1 MIPDPIT
8 PENSAL
14 VLVDFNAGLMAMLP
28 PERKQIVLEGAVAL
42 SKIGKVF
49 DLPTIILGEGAED
62 NFGPLIDDV
71 VSIHQG
77 APRPV
82 RHTLSAWNT
91 PEFVDVLRATGR
103 KKVILAGVATDLCVA
118 LLALDLMRNGFEA
131 ILVAD
136 ASGSQ
141 DPIAEQ
147 AGMMRL
153 AQAGA
158 TLTSWV
164 GLGGELMRDWTLPH
178 AGALKAVFDQHIPAV
193 VQAAASSPKS
203 VTG

>member
-1 MIPDPIT
+1 MTFSEPLSPA
-8 PENSAL
+8 NSAL
-14 VLVDFNAGLMAMLP
+14 VLVDFNEGLMQMLP
-28 PERKQIVLEGAVAL
+28 PARKQVVLEGAIAL

-49 DLPTIILGEGAED
+49 DLPAIVLGKGAED
-62 NFGPLIDDV
+62 NFGPLLDV
-71 VSIHQG
+71 VVSLHRDVPHPI
-77 APRPV
+77 

-91 PEFVDVLRATGR
+91 PEFVDALRATGR

-118 LLALDLMRNGFEA
+118 LLALDLMRNGYET

-147 AGMMRL
+147 AGLMRL
-153 AQAGA
+153 VQAGT

-164 GLGGELMRDWTLPH
+164 GLGGELMRDWTLPQ
-178 AGALKAVFDQHIPAV
+178 AAALKAVFDQHIPAV
-193 VQAAASSPKS
+193 VKATAVASSAR
-203 VTG
+203 